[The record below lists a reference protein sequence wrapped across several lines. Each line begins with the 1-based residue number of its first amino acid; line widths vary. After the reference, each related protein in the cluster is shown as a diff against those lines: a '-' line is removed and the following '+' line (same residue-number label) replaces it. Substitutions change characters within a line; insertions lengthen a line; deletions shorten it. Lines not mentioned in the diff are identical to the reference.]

1 MIVWTSTESTKKQIL
16 QANSTAA
23 ADAVKIEQPSEEK
36 SSSTETDMSE
46 EKKSPETSIDLEAF
60 AKKVAEDTAT
70 KIAMKQA
77 EAKAAEEK
85 AQQKR

>member
-1 MIVWTSTESTKKQIL
+1 MEEYRQYQKEIL
-16 QANSTAA
+16 QANSVES

-60 AKKVAEDTAT
+60 AKE
-70 KIAMKQA
+70 
-77 EAKAAEEK
+77 AAEK
-85 AQQKR
+85 LQLLSMQCNKPSRRQLKRKH